1 MCSGRIGIEWQDERL
16 RGLTDAVVTEGS
28 THGFSITASAAALPL
43 TVTCQS
49 SDMALQLSCSGE
61 DMSGGE
67 WLDDNSH
74 QAPITC
80 ALSSS
85 SRYAWVRV
93 LRTYNN
99 SAPADRAAVVTCT
112 ADVDG
117 KAKTLNAIL
126 AVTIRHEVLPIFGRV
141 RVRLV
146 MSPSNSS
153 TAPSNTTAAT
163 TKWFEHFSWRNDLD
177 QSVEVVTSTAA
188 YLELTPPMRHVPT
201 DFVAEPNQHSL
212 VGSNVL
218 PNKWL
223 EMAKEI
229 AATESRASALVACFL
244 RSRVSGFAL

>member
-1 MCSGRIGIEWQDERL
+1 
-16 RGLTDAVVTEGS
+16 
-28 THGFSITASAAALPL
+28 
-43 TVTCQS
+43 
-49 SDMALQLSCSGE
+49 
-61 DMSGGE
+61 MSGGE

-201 DFVAEPNQHSL
+201 DFVAEPNQHSWL
-212 VGSNVL
+212 AVMSSQISGLKWPKKLQQLKAEQVPWSHAFCDQEFQDSRYSPRITGL
-218 PNKWL
+218 WPNL
-223 EMAKEI
+223 
-229 AATESRASALVACFL
+229 AS
-244 RSRVSGFAL
+244 SI